1 MSKKN
6 MTKATEKFSEAAT
19 VRRSEESETNTPNFK
34 MHPVDFGGHFGWLC
48 EPLPAVGGNGRSGI
62 VLCGPLGHEALWLHQ
77 TMRSLTDRLAA
88 RGFAVL
94 RFDYAGT
101 GDSIDIGGLL
111 EPGRWV
117 DEAVE
122 AVSFLRRATSVERVA
137 LVGFRFGA
145 TVAAQAAHA
154 ASVDTVGLI
163 APVVAGR
170 QFVREMIA
178 LHRTWLDTVAHDVR
192 NEVAPANA
200 FDVLGHRFSRAA
212 IDEIAKNDLR
222 RASTPPAAK
231 LLIVHAASQGASH
244 ELADVYS
251 KLGAQVDSLPFPEYA
266 QALQPSW
273 LATLPQATLGSVEKW
288 FARELV
294 RSSAPLPRAAS
305 DAAILAFP
313 SRRPCGSIDSGG
325 VAETPVQLANG
336 RLFGILCEP
345 ADRRERAPLVVIA
358 NTATTHHVGD
368 GRFNVELARSLGRAG
383 IASLRVDAH
392 GIGDSPGAHAVVNPS
407 LLSYEQLAADTSL
420 AVDWAVDRGHPR
432 VAVFGICSGAYL
444 SLHVAT
450 KNPSVAAMLLVNL
463 QRFEFPVDFRMC
475 DALKIGAGST
485 RAHFRAMLRVRKW
498 AQVLRGEVGLRPVL
512 RTLSR
517 YAMDAFVSNA
527 AALAGDANGKAGNR
541 GARARRRM
549 KDLDARGV
557 RVRLLFSPLDHGL
570 DELRMHFGPGGRRL
584 NNLAHAHAMVIPNMD
599 HEVLNPAARQQVAT
613 LCETF
618 FHQAFA
624 AAKAGGTSHEKEAN
638 VRARG
643 RRGSFDPA
651 SS

>member
-1 MSKKN
+1 
-6 MTKATEKFSEAAT
+6 MTQAPERFSEAAS
-19 VRRSEESETNTPNFK
+19 VSRSEENETNTPNYK
-34 MHPVDFGGHFGWLC
+34 MHPVDFGGHFGWLY
-48 EPLPAVGGNGRSGI
+48 EPLPAAGENGRSGI

-77 TMRSLTDRLAA
+77 TLRSLTDRLAA

-101 GDSIDIGGLL
+101 GDSIDIGGLV
-111 EPGRWV
+111 EPSRWV

-122 AVSFLRRATSVERVA
+122 AVSFLKHATGVERVA

-145 TVAAQAAHA
+145 MVAAQAARA
-154 ASVDTVGLI
+154 ASVDAVGLI
-163 APVVAGR
+163 APVVGGR
-170 QFVREMIA
+170 QFVREMTA
-178 LHRTWLDTVAHDVR
+178 LHRTWLDKVAHDVR
-192 NEVAPANA
+192 NDVAPADA

-212 IDEIAKNDLR
+212 IDEIAKHDLR

-231 LLIVHAASQGASH
+231 LLIVHTAGQGASH
-244 ELADVYS
+244 ELADVYG

-266 QALQPSW
+266 LALQPAW
-273 LATLPQATLGSVEKW
+273 MATLPQATLGSVEAW
-288 FARELV
+288 FAREFAE
-294 RSSAPLPRAAS
+294 SSAPLPRAAS
-305 DAAILAFP
+305 DAAILPFP
-313 SRRPCGSIDSGG
+313 SRRPSDLSDSSG
-325 VAETPVQLANG
+325 VVETPVQLADG
-336 RLFGILCEP
+336 RLFGFLCEP
-345 ADRRERAPLVVIA
+345 GGRRERAPLVVIA
-358 NTATTHHVGD
+358 NTGTTHHVGD
-368 GRFNVELARSLGRAG
+368 GRFNVELARSLARAG
-383 IASLRVDAH
+383 IASLRVDPH
-392 GIGDSPGAHAVVNPS
+392 GIGDSPHAHTVVNPS
-407 LLSYEQLAADTSL
+407 LLSYEQLADDTSL

-444 SLHVAT
+444 SLQVAE
-450 KNPSVAAMLLVNL
+450 KNPSVSAMLLVNL

-475 DALKIGAGST
+475 DALKIGSGST

-527 AALAGDANGKAGNR
+527 AALAGDANGNAGNR
-541 GARARRRM
+541 GSRARRRM

-557 RVRLLFSPLDHGL
+557 RVQLLFSPLDRGL

-584 NNLAHAHAMVIPNMD
+584 NKLAHARAMVIPNMD
-599 HEVLNPAARQQVAT
+599 HEVLNRVARQQVAA

-624 AAKAGGTSHEKEAN
+624 AAKAGDTSHEEQPN
-638 VRARG
+638 VRVRG
-643 RRGSFDPA
+643 RRGSFDPT

>member
-1 MSKKN
+1 MA
-6 MTKATEKFSEAAT
+6 KALQQHSQPVS
-19 VRRSEESETNTPNFK
+19 VRRSKERAANAPSFHMEPVNFN
-34 MHPVDFGGHFGWLC
+34 GHFGWLHQ
-48 EPLPAVGGNGRSGI
+48 PRSITGGHRRSGV
-62 VLCGPLGHEALWLHQ
+62 VLCAPLGHEALWLHQ
-77 TMRSLTDRLAA
+77 TIRSLSDRLAA

-101 GDSIDIGGLL
+101 GDSIDIGARVA
-111 EPGRWV
+111 PGRWV

-122 AVSFLRRATSVERVA
+122 AVRFFRRASGVERVA

-145 TVAAQAAHA
+145 TVAVQAARA
-154 ASVDTVGLI
+154 ASADTVALI
-163 APVVAGR
+163 APVVAGQ

-178 LHRTWLDTVAHDVR
+178 LHRTWLDTVAPDVR
-192 NEVAPANA
+192 DDVPPDDA
-200 FDVLGHRFSRAA
+200 FDVLGHRFGRAS
-212 IDEIAKNDLR
+212 IDEIAKHDLR
-222 RASTPPAAK
+222 RASSAPAGK
-231 LLIVHAASQGASH
+231 LLIVHAATQGPSH
-244 ELADVYS
+244 ELANVYR
-251 KLGAQVDSLPFPEYA
+251 KLGARVDSLPFPEYP

-273 LATLPQATLGSVEKW
+273 LSALPQVTLGCVEAW
-288 FARELV
+288 FAREFAQPC
-294 RSSAPLPRAAS
+294 APLP
-305 DAAILAFP
+305 IPAFP
-313 SRRPCGSIDSGG
+313 PRRPSGPSVSNG
-325 VAETPVQLANG
+325 AAETPVELGGG
-336 RLFGILCEP
+336 RLFGVLCEP

-358 NTATTHHVGD
+358 NTATTPHVGD
-368 GRFNVELARSLGRAG
+368 GRFNVELARSLARAG

-392 GIGDSPGAHAVVNPS
+392 GIGDSPGAHTVINSS

-432 VAVFGICSGAYL
+432 VALFGICSGAYL
-444 SLHVAT
+444 SLQVAT
-450 KNPSVAAMLLVNL
+450 KNPSVSAMLLINL
-463 QRFEFPVDFRMC
+463 QRFEFPPDFRMC

-498 AQVLRGEVGLRPVL
+498 AQVLRGEVGLRPVW

-517 YAMDAFVSNA
+517 YALDALVSNA
-527 AALAGDANGKAGNR
+527 AALAGDANGKAANR

-549 KDLDARGV
+549 QDLDARGV
-557 RVRLLFSPLDHGL
+557 RVRLLFSPLDRGL

-584 NNLAHAHAMVIPNMD
+584 NKLAHARAMVIPNMD
-599 HEVLNPAARQQVAT
+599 HEVLNPAARQQVAA
-613 LCETF
+613 LCATF

-624 AAKAGGTSHEKEAN
+624 AARTARTSHDREAN